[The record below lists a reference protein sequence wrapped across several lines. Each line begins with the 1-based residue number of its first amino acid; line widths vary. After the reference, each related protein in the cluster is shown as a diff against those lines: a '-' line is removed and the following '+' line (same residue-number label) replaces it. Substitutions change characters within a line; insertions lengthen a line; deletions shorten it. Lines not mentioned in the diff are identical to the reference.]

1 MNLQK
6 ECYTNKKY
14 PRVIAS
20 KYLKRCYEIITDSE
34 NSGKSV
40 AILNRT
46 GWIDGIRLSDF
57 KSRLKSCLPL
67 NDIRKVGET
76 DHKIDVQ
83 TAHKYKGLEADLVII
98 LNVTNGSFPLLHPD
112 NCLFEIF
119 GKTISDAFDEEQR
132 LFYVALTRAKSDVY
146 ILTEKNRE
154 SVFLDRLS
162 AYRSVRPRR
171 SK

>member
-1 MNLQK
+1 M
-6 ECYTNKKY
+6 
-14 PRVIAS
+14 AS